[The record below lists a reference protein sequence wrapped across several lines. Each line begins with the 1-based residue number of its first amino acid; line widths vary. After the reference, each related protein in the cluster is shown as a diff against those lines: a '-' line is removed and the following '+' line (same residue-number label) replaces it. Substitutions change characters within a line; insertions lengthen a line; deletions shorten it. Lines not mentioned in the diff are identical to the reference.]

1 MHYDTFLYLL
11 IWQFDPYHPG
21 LHILQAPLILLHD
34 NSQLQ
39 LYRHWGPNLFPSQ
52 VPSIITK
59 KNIYEVITYFL
70 LFLSINQTFW
80 HFVKE
85 G

>member
-52 VPSIITK
+52 VSSIITK
-59 KNIYEVITYFL
+59 KLKYLWGDYILFIVSFNKSNIL
-70 LFLSINQTFW
+70 TFC
-80 HFVKE
+80 
-85 G
+85 

>member
-59 KNIYEVITYFL
+59 KLKYLWGDYIPFIVSFNKSNIL
-70 LFLSINQTFW
+70 TFC
-80 HFVKE
+80 
-85 G
+85 